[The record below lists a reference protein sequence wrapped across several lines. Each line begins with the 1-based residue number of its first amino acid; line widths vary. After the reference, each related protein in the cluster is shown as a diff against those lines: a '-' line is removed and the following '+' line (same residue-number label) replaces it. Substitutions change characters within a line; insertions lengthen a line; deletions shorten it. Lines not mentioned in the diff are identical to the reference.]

1 MNTSTDFLPC
11 QFFCQNF
18 LETLNRSFLSSMEPL
33 DIFLTMKNKKCS
45 TWQKFGCAFVCAG
58 RSVCERKCVCVSVF
72 VLEHSEE
79 EREGRERDSLSQLI
93 RDLTV

>member
-1 MNTSTDFLPC
+1 
-11 QFFCQNF
+11 
-18 LETLNRSFLSSMEPL
+18 MEPL

-45 TWQKFGCAFVCAG
+45 TWQKIGCAFVCAG
-58 RSVCERKCVCVSVF
+58 RCVCKESVCECVC

-79 EREGRERDSLSQLI
+79 EWEGRERDFLSQLI